1 MFVRGISVAD
11 WQALMENK
19 YRQLAAKAVQGTYP
33 PGSTFKMVTLLAAM
47 EAGVITAE
55 DTVYCPGHAD
65 VGGTRFHCWKR
76 GGHGNMNLHE
86 SMKQS

>member
-19 YRQLAAKAVQGTYP
+19 YRPLAAKAVQGTYP